1 MTKLRQRMIE
11 DLRLRNYSQHTI
23 RSYTEAVADFAR
35 HFNKPPDQLGPE
47 QVREYQLHLVDEK
60 KLSWS
65 TLQVR
70 IAALKF
76 FYTQTLKQEWF
87 VQEVAKP
94 KVRRKLPTVLSR
106 EEVAALVDATPN
118 LKHRALLAT
127 LYATGLRCAEV
138 LHLRIADIDSQR
150 MVIQV
155 REGKG
160 QRPRQVMLSPKL
172 LTLLRAYWRWRKP
185 PDWLFP
191 GEKPGTPMT
200 PSGVRQICQQLAKKA
215 GIKKQAS
222 PHIWRHSF
230 ATHLL
235 DAGTDLRT
243 IQVLL
248 GHASLKTTAIYL
260 HVSVL
265 RVQKTQSPLEDL
277 AILEILTPDGDGRR
291 R

>member
-11 DLRLRNYSQHTI
+11 DLRLRNYSLHTI

-35 HFNKPPDQLGPE
+35 YFNKPPDQLGPE
-47 QVREYQLHLVDEK
+47 HIREYQLHLVHAK
-60 KLSWS
+60 KLAWS

-70 IAALKF
+70 VAALKF
-76 FYTQTLKQEWF
+76 FYTQTLKQDWF
-87 VQEVAKP
+87 VQEVARP
-94 KVRRKLPTVLSR
+94 KVRRKLPTVLSH
-106 EEVAALVDATPN
+106 EEVTSLLDATPN

-138 LHLRIADIDSQR
+138 LQLKITDIDSRR
-150 MVIQV
+150 MVILV

-160 QRPRQVMLSPKL
+160 QRSRQVMLSPKL
-172 LTLLRAYWRWRKP
+172 LVLLRAYWRWRKP

-191 GEKPGTPMT
+191 GKKPGSPMH
-200 PSGVRQICQQLAKKA
+200 PSGVRQICQQLAEKV
-215 GIKKQAS
+215 GIKKQVS

-248 GHASLKTTAIYL
+248 GHASLKTTAVYL
-260 HVSVL
+260 HVSER
-265 RVQKTQSPLEDL
+265 RVQATQSPLEDL
-277 AILEILTPDGDGRR
+277 AILEILTPDDDGRR

>member
-1 MTKLRQRMIE
+1 MTELRQRMIE

-35 HFNKPPDQLGPE
+35 FFNQPPDQLGSE
-47 QVREYQLHLVDEK
+47 DIRKYQLHLIHEK

-70 IAALKF
+70 IAALRF
-76 FYTQTLKQEWF
+76 FYTQTLKQDW
-87 VQEVAKP
+87 VAQEVARP

-106 EEVAALVDATPN
+106 EEVTALLDATPN

-127 LYATGLRCAEV
+127 LYATGLRCAEA
-138 LHLRIADIDSQR
+138 LHLKVTDIDSQR
-150 MVIQV
+150 MVILV

-172 LTLLRAYWRWRKP
+172 LALLRAYWRWRKP
-185 PDWLFP
+185 LDWLFP
-191 GEKPGTPMT
+191 GDNAGSPMH
-200 PSGVRQICQQLAKKA
+200 PSGVRQICQQLARKV
-215 GIKKQAS
+215 GIRKQVS

-260 HVSVL
+260 HVSVR
-265 RVQKTQSPLEDL
+265 RVQQTQSPLEDL
-277 AILEILTPDGDGRR
+277 AIAEILTPDDDGRR
-291 R
+291 K

>member
-1 MTKLRQRMIE
+1 MIE

-35 HFNKPPDQLGPE
+35 FFNQPPDQLGSE
-47 QVREYQLHLVDEK
+47 DIRKYQLHLIHEK

-70 IAALKF
+70 IAALRF
-76 FYTQTLKQEWF
+76 FYTQTLKQDW
-87 VQEVAKP
+87 VAQEVARP

-106 EEVAALVDATPN
+106 EEVTALLDATPN

-127 LYATGLRCAEV
+127 LYATGLRCAEA
-138 LHLRIADIDSQR
+138 LHLKVTDIDSQR
-150 MVIQV
+150 MVILV

-172 LTLLRAYWRWRKP
+172 LALLRAYWRWRKP
-185 PDWLFP
+185 LDWLFP
-191 GEKPGTPMT
+191 GDNAGSPMH
-200 PSGVRQICQQLAKKA
+200 PSGVRQICQQLARKV
-215 GIKKQAS
+215 GIRKQVS

-260 HVSVL
+260 HVSVR
-265 RVQKTQSPLEDL
+265 RVQQTQSPLEDL
-277 AILEILTPDGDGRR
+277 AIAEILTPDDDGRR
-291 R
+291 K

>member
-11 DLRLRNYSQHTI
+11 DLRLRNYSPLTI
-23 RSYTEAVADFAR
+23 RSYIKAVADFAR
-35 HFNKPPDQLGPE
+35 FFDKSPDQLGPDDI
-47 QVREYQLHLVDEK
+47 RKYQLHLIHEK
-60 KLSWS
+60 KVAWS

-76 FYTQTLKQEWF
+76 CYTQTLKREWF
-87 VQEVAKP
+87 VQEVIKP
-94 KVRRKLPTVLSR
+94 KVRRKLATVLSR
-106 EEVAALVDATPN
+106 EEVTALLEATPN

-138 LHLRIADIDSQR
+138 LQLKIADIDSQR
-150 MVIQV
+150 MVIRV

-172 LTLLRAYWRWRKP
+172 LAVLRDYWRWRKP
-185 PDWLFP
+185 PEWLFP
-191 GEKPGTPMT
+191 GQRPSSPMH
-200 PSGVRQICQQLAKKA
+200 PSGVRQICQGLAAKV
-215 GIKKQAS
+215 GIKKQVS

-230 ATHLL
+230 AIHLL

-260 HVSVL
+260 HVSTR
-265 RVQKTQSPLEDL
+265 RVQTTQSPLEDL
-277 AILEILTPDGDGRR
+277 AIRETLIPDNDGRR

>member
-1 MTKLRQRMIE
+1 MTILRQRMIE
-11 DLRLRNYSQHTI
+11 DLRLRNYSELTI
-23 RSYTEAVADFAR
+23 HSYIESVADFAR
-35 HFNKPPDQLGPE
+35 YFNQRPDHLGPDQI
-47 QVREYQLHLVDEK
+47 RDYQLHLINERKVA
-60 KLSWS
+60 WP

-70 IAALKF
+70 NAALKF
-76 FYTQTLKQEWF
+76 FYTQTLKQDWF

-106 EEVAALVDATPN
+106 EEVTALLDASQN

-138 LHLRIADIDSQR
+138 LNLKITDIDSQR
-150 MVIQV
+150 MVILV

-160 QRPRQVMLSPKL
+160 QKPRQVMLSSKL
-172 LTLLRAYWRWRKP
+172 LDLLRAYWRWRKP

-191 GEKPGTPMT
+191 GQKPDCPMH
-200 PSGVRQICQQLAKKA
+200 PSGVRQICQQLAEKV
-215 GIKKQAS
+215 GIKKQVS

-260 HVSVL
+260 HVSER
-265 RVQKTQSPLEDL
+265 RVQATQSPLEDL
-277 AILEILTPDGDGRR
+277 AIREMLTPDGDGRR

>member
-1 MTKLRQRMIE
+1 MTELRQRMIE
-11 DLRLRNYSQHTI
+11 DLRLRNYSQQTI
-23 RSYTEAVADFAR
+23 RSYTESVADFAR
-35 HFNKPPDQLGPE
+35 HFNRPPDQLGPE
-47 QVREYQLHLVDEK
+47 HIREYQLHLIHGK
-60 KLSWS
+60 KLAWS

-70 IAALKF
+70 IAALRF
-76 FYTQTLKQEWF
+76 FYTQTLKQDWF
-87 VQEVAKP
+87 IEKVARP

-106 EEVAALVDATPN
+106 EEVAAMLDATPN

-127 LYATGLRCAEV
+127 LYATGLRCDEA
-138 LHLRIADIDSQR
+138 LHLKVADIDSQR
-150 MVIQV
+150 MVILV

-160 QRPRQVMLSPKL
+160 QRPRQVMLSRKL
-172 LTLLRAYWRWRKP
+172 LTLLRACWRWLKP

-191 GEKPGTPMT
+191 GEKPGCPMH
-200 PSGVRQICQQLAKKA
+200 PSGVRQICQQLAQKT
-215 GIKKQAS
+215 GIRKQVS

-260 HVSVL
+260 HVSVR
-265 RVQKTQSPLEDL
+265 RVQETQSPLEDL
-277 AILEILTPDGDGRR
+277 AIAEILTPDDDGRR

>member
-1 MTKLRQRMIE
+1 MTELRQRMIE
-11 DLRLRNYSQHTI
+11 DLQLRNYSQLTI

-35 HFNKPPDQLGPE
+35 YFNKSPDQLGPE
-47 QVREYQLHLVDEK
+47 QIREYQLHLVNEK
-60 KLSWS
+60 KIAWA

-70 IAALKF
+70 VAALRF
-76 FYTQTLKQEWF
+76 FYTHTLKQDWF
-87 VQEVAKP
+87 VEKVARP
-94 KVRRKLPTVLSR
+94 KVRRRLPVVLSR
-106 EEVAALVDATPN
+106 EEVTAMLDATPN

-127 LYATGLRCAEV
+127 LYGTGLRCDEA
-138 LHLRIADIDSQR
+138 LHLKVTDIDSQR
-150 MVIQV
+150 MLILV

-172 LTLLRAYWRWRKP
+172 LALLRAYWRWRQP

-191 GEKPGTPMT
+191 GETPGCPMH
-200 PSGVRQICQQLAKKA
+200 PSGVRQICQQLARKV
-215 GIKKQAS
+215 GIRKQVS

-260 HVSVL
+260 HVSVR
-265 RVQKTQSPLEDL
+265 RVQETQSPLEDL
-277 AILEILTPDGDGRR
+277 AIAEILTPDGDGRR

>member
-1 MTKLRQRMIE
+1 MTELRKRMME
-11 DLRLRNYSQHTI
+11 DLRLRNYSDHTI
-23 RSYTEAVADFAR
+23 LIYTNTVADFAR
-35 HFNKPPDQLGPE
+35 YFHKSPDKMGSEEIRQ
-47 QVREYQLHLVDEK
+47 YQLYLLDER
-60 KLSWS
+60 KLAWS
-65 TLQVR
+65 TFVQR
-70 IAALKF
+70 TAALKF
-76 FYTQTLKQEWF
+76 FYTRTLKQNWF

-94 KVRRKLPTVLSR
+94 KVRRPLPTVLSR
-106 EEVAALVDATPN
+106 EEVTALLDATPN

-138 LHLRIADIDSQR
+138 LQLKITDIDSQR
-150 MVIQV
+150 MVIRV

-172 LTLLRAYWRWRKP
+172 LALLRAYWRWRKP

-191 GEKPGTPMT
+191 GKKPGCPMH
-200 PSGVRQICQQLAKKA
+200 PSGVRQICQQLAQKV
-215 GIKKQAS
+215 GIKKQVS

-260 HVSVL
+260 HVSER
-265 RVQKTQSPLEDL
+265 RVQATQSPLEDL
-277 AILEILTPDGDGRR
+277 AILELLTPDGDGRR

>member
-1 MTKLRQRMIE
+1 MTELRQRMIE
-11 DLRLRNYSQHTI
+11 DLRLRNYSRLTI

-35 HFNKPPDQLGPE
+35 YFNKPPDQLGPE
-47 QVREYQLHLVDEK
+47 QIREYQLHLVNEK
-60 KLSWS
+60 KVAWP

-70 IAALKF
+70 VAALRF
-76 FYTQTLKQEWF
+76 FYTHTLKQDWF
-87 VQEVAKP
+87 VEKVAAP
-94 KVRRKLPTVLSR
+94 KVHRKLPVVLSR
-106 EEVAALVDATPN
+106 EEVTALLDATHN

-127 LYATGLRCAEV
+127 LYATGLRCDEA
-138 LHLRIADIDSQR
+138 LHLKVTDIDSQR
-150 MVIQV
+150 MLILV
-155 REGKG
+155 RQGKG

-172 LTLLRAYWRWRKP
+172 LALLRAYWRWRQP
-185 PDWLFP
+185 ADWLFP
-191 GEKPGTPMT
+191 GEKPDCPMH
-200 PSGVRQICQQLAKKA
+200 PSGVRQICQQLAQKI
-215 GIKKQAS
+215 GIRKQVS

-260 HVSVL
+260 HVSVR
-265 RVQKTQSPLEDL
+265 RVQETQSPLEDL
-277 AILEILTPDGDGRR
+277 AIAEILIPDDDGRR